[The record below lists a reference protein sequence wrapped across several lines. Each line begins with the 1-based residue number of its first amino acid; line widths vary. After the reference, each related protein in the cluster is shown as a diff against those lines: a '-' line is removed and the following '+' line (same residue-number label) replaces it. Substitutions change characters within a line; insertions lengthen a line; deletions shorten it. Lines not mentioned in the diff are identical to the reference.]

1 MHAKHRIFLFLSLLL
16 IVAAAALLFSGGKK
30 QETKEEPGRKH
41 IAFSSVLPANPEK
54 KEAEEDEA
62 WALIL
67 VNAEHPIPEDYTVT
81 LTLLRNGQAVD
92 RRAYPDLQEMV
103 DDMRA
108 KGLSPLICSS
118 FRTQEKQQ
126 KLYDAQ
132 VQKYL
137 DKGYSRE
144 AAEEEASKWS
154 AYPGTSEHQT
164 GLALDIV
171 STAYQVLDEKQES
184 TPEQAWL
191 LENSWKYGF
200 ILRYPPEKSEI
211 TGIFYEPW
219 HYRYVGKAA
228 AKEIYDAGICLE
240 EYLEE

>member
-108 KGLSPLICSS
+108 QGLSPLICSS
-118 FRTQEKQQ
+118 YRTQEKQQ

-171 STAYQVLDEKQES
+171 STAYQVLDEK
-184 TPEQAWL
+184 A
-191 LENSWKYGF
+191 
-200 ILRYPPEKSEI
+200 
-211 TGIFYEPW
+211 GI
-219 HYRYVGKAA
+219 
-228 AKEIYDAGICLE
+228 DAGAGVAFGKQLE
-240 EYLEE
+240 IRLHSAVPAGEKRDHRDFLRAVALPLCRKSRGKGDL